1 MPRRSFSGA
10 SCCRRKIP
18 HLALLVGEQD
28 CFVSG
33 GGAKT
38 SLMIEVRDL
47 TKYFGATLAVDRVSF
62 KVEKGE
68 IIGLLGPNGSGKTTI
83 MRILTGFFPP
93 TSGQALIAGLNVAEH
108 SLATRRRVGYL
119 PENMVLYPDLSV
131 SALLDFAARVRE
143 LDGKRARER
152 IEFAI
157 KTCGLEEVRRKL
169 IGKLSKGYRQRVGIA
184 QAILS
189 DPEVLILDEPT
200 VGLDPRQVVEIREL
214 IRSLAGRSTVLLSTH
229 VLPEVTMTCGRV
241 VIIDRG
247 RIVAQDTPAEL
258 TAKLQGSDQ
267 SIVTVAGPKEAVRAA
282 LEAVAHVERL
292 EERRTEAPH
301 DGVWSFVAY
310 SKGHGDEV
318 RSALAAAVVRNGWNL
333 LEIKPVALSLEELF
347 MRIVTSDEQP

>member
-1 MPRRSFSGA
+1 MRSLSGA
-10 SCCRRKIP
+10 NCCRREVS
-18 HLALLVGEQD
+18 HLALLVGEQVS
-28 CFVSG
+28 FVSG
-33 GGAKT
+33 GGVKA

-47 TKYFGATLAVDRVSF
+47 TKYFGATLAVDHVSF

-131 SALLDFAARVRE
+131 AALLDFAARVRG
-143 LDGKRARER
+143 LDSKRARDR
-152 IEFAI
+152 TEFAI
-157 KTCGLEEVRRKL
+157 KICGLEEVRRKL

-214 IRSLAGRSTVLLSTH
+214 IRSLAGRSTVLLSSH
-229 VLPEVTMTCGRV
+229 ILPEVTMTCGRV

-247 RIVAQDTPAEL
+247 RIVAQDTPEQL

-282 LEAVAHVERL
+282 LGAVAHVDRL
-292 EERRTEAPH
+292 EERRAEAPQ
-301 DGVWSFVAY
+301 DGVCSFVAH

-318 RSALAAAVVRNGWNL
+318 RSALASAVVRNGWNL

-347 MRIVTSDEQP
+347 MKIVTSEERP